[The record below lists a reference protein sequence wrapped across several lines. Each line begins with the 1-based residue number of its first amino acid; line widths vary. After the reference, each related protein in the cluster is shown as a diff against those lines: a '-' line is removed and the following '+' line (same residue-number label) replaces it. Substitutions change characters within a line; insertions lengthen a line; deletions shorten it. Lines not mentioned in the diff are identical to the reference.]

1 MNKVKCDFC
10 EYQNAPDRTTC
21 SNCGGPLP
29 EQPAAPQQP
38 VSGPFQAPYQ
48 QPYGQPGYGQ
58 PGYGQPPAAYGQPG
72 VPAYSPPPAN
82 NMVWGIL
89 TTILCC
95 LPLGIVSIVKAGQVN
110 SLWAQGRQAEAY
122 DAAKQ
127 AGTWAIVAAVAG
139 VIVGII
145 YFVGVIGASM

>member
-1 MNKVKCDFC
+1 MPKVKCEFC
-10 EYQNAPDRTTC
+10 EYQNTPDRTTC

-29 EQPAAPQQP
+29 EQPAQPQQP

-48 QPYGQPGYGQ
+48 QYAQ
-58 PGYGQPPAAYGQPG
+58 PGYGQPPAYGRPG
-72 VPAYSPPPAN
+72 MPAYQPPPAN

-95 LPLGIVSIVKAGQVN
+95 LPLGIVSIVKASQVN

-127 AGTWAIVAAVAG
+127 AGTWAIIAAVAG
-139 VIVGII
+139 VIVGIL
-145 YFVGVIGASM
+145 YFVGVIGANM